1 MVSDVKSSCFCFVVF
16 LFLGPFVNQVLM
28 KSCYCVLFQSLSLTM
43 EGPSVIL
50 DVFSYVLGMFL
61 YISYYVSILVMFL
74 HINFNLFFPLLSC

>member
-1 MVSDVKSSCFCFVVF
+1 MVSDVKSSCFCSVVF

-50 DVFSYVLGMFL
+50 DVFCLCSLYVFIYQFL
-61 YISYYVSILVMFL
+61 CINPGYVPTYQF
-74 HINFNLFFPLLSC
+74 